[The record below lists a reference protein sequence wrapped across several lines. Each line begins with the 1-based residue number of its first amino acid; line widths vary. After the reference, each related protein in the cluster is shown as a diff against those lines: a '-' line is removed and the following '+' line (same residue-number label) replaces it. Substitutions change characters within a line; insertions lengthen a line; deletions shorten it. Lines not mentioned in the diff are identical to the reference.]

1 MPANMSAGAAAGYN
15 EVIGDDTRVQW
26 PRVGVAVIVCHEGR
40 VLVGQRIGPAHGSGT
55 WQFPGGH
62 LEPFESVES
71 CAVREVLEE
80 TGLTVRVVAPGPYVN
95 AIFDDDRHY
104 VTLFVV
110 AEVVVAASDA
120 TGVVPAEAE
129 LREPD
134 KCAEWRW
141 CAWDALPTPHF
152 LPITQLLAL
161 GYRPTLL
168 T

>member
-1 MPANMSAGAAAGYN
+1 MSAGAAAGY
-15 EVIGDDTRVQW
+15 GDAAGADGRVQW

-62 LEPFESVES
+62 LEAFETVEA

-80 TGLTVRVVAPGPYVN
+80 TGLPVRVVAQGPYVN
-95 AIFDDDRHY
+95 AIFDDARHY

-110 AEVVVAASDA
+110 AEVVTDTSDA
-120 TGVVPAEAE
+120 TGVVPPEPE

-141 CAWDALPTPHF
+141 CAWDAMPTPHF

-168 T
+168 R

>member
-1 MPANMSAGAAAGYN
+1 MSAGTAAGYG
-15 EVIGDDTRVQW
+15 EASEAHARVQW

-71 CAVREVLEE
+71 CAEREVLEE

-120 TGVVPAEAE
+120 TGVVPPEPE

-141 CAWDALPTPHF
+141 CAWEALPTPRF

-161 GYRPTLL
+161 GYRPTLIP
-168 T
+168 

>member
-1 MPANMSAGAAAGYN
+1 MSAGTAAGYS
-15 EVIGDDTRVQW
+15 EASDADARVQW
-26 PRVGVAVIVCHEGR
+26 PRVGVAVIVCLEGR

-71 CAVREVLEE
+71 CAEREVREE
-80 TGLTVRVVAPGPYVN
+80 TGLAVKVVAQGPYVN

-110 AEVVVAASDA
+110 AEVLVAEADA
-120 TGVVPAEAE
+120 TGVVPPEAE

-141 CAWDALPTPHF
+141 CAWDAIPTPHF
-152 LPITQLLAL
+152 LPITQLRAL

-168 T
+168 P

>member
-1 MPANMSAGAAAGYN
+1 MSAGAAAGY
-15 EVIGDDTRVQW
+15 GDAAGADGRVQW

-62 LEPFESVES
+62 LEPFELVEA
-71 CAVREVLEE
+71 CATREVREE
-80 TGLTVRVVAPGPYVN
+80 TGLSVRVVAQGPYVN
-95 AIFDDDRHY
+95 AIFDDARHY

-110 AEVVVAASDA
+110 AEVVTDTSDA
-120 TGVVPAEAE
+120 TGVVPPEPE

-141 CAWDALPTPHF
+141 CAWDAMPTPHF

-168 T
+168 R

>member
-1 MPANMSAGAAAGYN
+1 MSAGAVAGYRDAAG
-15 EVIGDDTRVQW
+15 EDVPVQW
-26 PRVGVAVIVCHEGR
+26 PRVGVAVIVCHQGR

-71 CAVREVLEE
+71 CAEREVLEE

-110 AEVVVAASDA
+110 AEVVTNTSDA
-120 TGVVPAEAE
+120 TGAVPPEAE
-129 LREPD
+129 VREPD
-134 KCAEWRW
+134 KCAAWRW
-141 CAWDALPTPHF
+141 CAWEAMPTPHF
-152 LPITQLLAL
+152 LPIAL
-161 GYRPTLL
+161 VLEQGYRPTLL